1 MKTYE
6 LIYDKTLKEML
17 LEYMENL
24 DSFITNTSGYP
35 TSNCQTKG
43 ELNDVFFKKLNTSKI
58 KKLYSGDYLSL
69 FNEYYNLLQGKVKTN
84 KIIALLYNDN
94 DIFEFSQLIDK
105 EKFLDNANVF
115 QWDDISNL
123 FDSILLE
130 INACVNYNKSSKIK
144 LGIETAIWNFTIDGI
159 LFDLDPPKLLKK
171 TEDTSFTRKED
182 INHIKRTIYRSFDE
196 TGMKTNL
203 LVTLILGEKHNSFI
217 IKNKPDNYLEV
228 LLWKIINS
236 YDDESKKEKLVENLL
251 NGVSINDNFIGHP
264 IEILRREFMLRK
276 YGKEKEIIFVG
287 GTSESGKSGGINYL
301 KDKYSNIQHI
311 KLRDVFP
318 KVYEDTQSRLSFD
331 EWQKAEEERDLNN
344 FWRLFVNKLYEMIEP
359 ERDIIILDTMYGA
372 KGMIELYNI
381 LGDKVHLLY
390 IDAPFDERVAREYKR
405 LRMDSPRGTRKAD
418 LSITIEDI
426 VERTIKKDKK
436 KNSKGANKLKTLSY
450 SNDDKTLE
458 IDGSGRKFAYLIN
471 NKGTIEEFHFM
482 LDEYIDYIKNKGSND
497 NVYRR
502 LVK

>member
-1 MKTYE
+1 MK
-6 LIYDKTLKEML
+6 
-17 LEYMENL
+17 
-24 DSFITNTSGYP
+24 
-35 TSNCQTKG
+35 
-43 ELNDVFFKKLNTSKI
+43 
-58 KKLYSGDYLSL
+58 
-69 FNEYYNLLQGKVKTN
+69 
-84 KIIALLYNDN
+84 
-94 DIFEFSQLIDK
+94 
-105 EKFLDNANVF
+105 
-115 QWDDISNL
+115 
-123 FDSILLE
+123 
-130 INACVNYNKSSKIK
+130 
-144 LGIETAIWNFTIDGI
+144 
-159 LFDLDPPKLLKK
+159 
-171 TEDTSFTRKED
+171 
-182 INHIKRTIYRSFDE
+182 
-196 TGMKTNL
+196 
-203 LVTLILGEKHNSFI
+203 
-217 IKNKPDNYLEV
+217 
-228 LLWKIINS
+228 
-236 YDDESKKEKLVENLL
+236 
-251 NGVSINDNFIGHP
+251 
-264 IEILRREFMLRK
+264 K
-276 YGKEKEIIFVG
+276 YEKEIIFVA

-311 KLRDVFP
+311 KIRDVFP

-331 EWQKAEEERDLNN
+331 EWQKAEEEERDLNN

-471 NKGTIEEFHFM
+471 NKGTIEEFHYM
-482 LDEYIDYIKNKGSND
+482 LDEYLDYIKNRN
-497 NVYRR
+497 NNI
-502 LVK
+502 